1 MKTIMKGLVG
11 LVLVLVLL
19 LGALAWRG
27 QSILAR
33 EWQIAIA
40 PRTATLPPPDLAEGK
55 RLATI
60 RGCLEC
66 HGADLGG
73 QVLAQAP
80 IGDLVPPNLTRGK
93 GSVVAAY
100 TADDWERAIRHGVG
114 PGGRPL
120 ILMPSDDNT
129 TMSEADYAAMLAYIQ
144 SVPPVD
150 RENPPTRLT
159 LLGSVLLGAGQLPLL
174 AAGIDG
180 GQIAARFVQIGEWRP
195 APVAHRHRI
204 GEHRVQVDQIQH
216 IELAQAHGAGIEGRQ
231 RDHGR
236 LAAAGSEW
244 RYW

>member
-33 EWQIAIA
+33 HWEIAIA

-80 IGDLVPPNLTRGK
+80 IGDLVPPNLTRGAP
-93 GSVVAAY
+93 GRSRR
-100 TADDWERAIRHGVG
+100 TATASPPPPARRPTAPARAG
-114 PGGRPL
+114 
-120 ILMPSDDNT
+120 
-129 TMSEADYAAMLAYIQ
+129 
-144 SVPPVD
+144 
-150 RENPPTRLT
+150 
-159 LLGSVLLGAGQLPLL
+159 
-174 AAGIDG
+174 
-180 GQIAARFVQIGEWRP
+180 
-195 APVAHRHRI
+195 
-204 GEHRVQVDQIQH
+204 
-216 IELAQAHGAGIEGRQ
+216 
-231 RDHGR
+231 
-236 LAAAGSEW
+236 
-244 RYW
+244 